1 MKVRAAHPATFLG
14 EEADMAE
21 GSAPTAGLTLE
32 GGGFR
37 GLYTAGV
44 LDVWMENGAEFDRVV
59 GVSAGAAFGCNI
71 KSRQAGRAIRYSKRY
86 CADPRYAGIGN
97 LLRTGDL
104 YSREFAYGEVPWR
117 LDPFDSEAFARNPLT
132 FTVACTDVDT
142 GEAVYHDL
150 GPGDAGDI
158 EWIRASASIPAL
170 ARPVELAGLRAY
182 LGR

>member
-1 MKVRAAHPATFLG
+1 MKVRAAHPATFLR

-44 LDVWMENGAEFDRVV
+44 LDVWMENGAEFDREV

-97 LLRTGDL
+97 LLRTG
-104 YSREFAYGEVPWR
+104 
-117 LDPFDSEAFARNPLT
+117 PL
-132 FTVACTDVDT
+132 
-142 GEAVYHDL
+142 
-150 GPGDAGDI
+150 
-158 EWIRASASIPAL
+158 
-170 ARPVELAGLRAY
+170 
-182 LGR
+182 